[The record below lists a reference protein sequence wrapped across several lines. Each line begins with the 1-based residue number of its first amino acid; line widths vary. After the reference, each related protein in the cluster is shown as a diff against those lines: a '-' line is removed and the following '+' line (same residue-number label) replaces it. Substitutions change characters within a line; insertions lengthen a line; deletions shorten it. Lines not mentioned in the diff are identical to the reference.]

1 MRLGVILN
9 YTIKPI
15 TDRYRIKMIHK
26 LKPLPAS
33 TDSRTPVWRDMMSDH
48 YSVREIWESQ
58 PVDLSNVALLKTRE
72 NLFIKATGEPFKG
85 DRVYSHYAAYERTE
99 NIDLS
104 TALKALEDMLYG
116 VKNIDKDL
124 PVAFA
129 ANALYALEKN
139 NLRNM
144 EAYEKVLFPLLRKK
158 IDYLHGE
165 GIVLALNALGN
176 LDKVDED
183 LVSLLVDHLDNHSI
197 GDQVSFLR
205 SERYSMD

>member
-1 MRLGVILN
+1 
-9 YTIKPI
+9 
-15 TDRYRIKMIHK
+15 MIHK

-33 TDSRTPVWRDMMSDH
+33 TDSRTPVWRDGISDH
-48 YSVREIWESQ
+48 YSVRPIWQSQ

-72 NLFIKATGEPFKG
+72 HLFKKATGEPFQG
-85 DRVYSHYAAYERTE
+85 DKVYGLYAAYPGTE
-99 NIDLS
+99 NIELT

-116 VKNIDKDL
+116 IQNIEKDL

-129 ANALYALEKN
+129 ANSLYALEKN

-144 EAYEKVLFPLLRKK
+144 EVYKNILFPLLRKK

-197 GDQVSFLR
+197 GDEVSFVR